1 MITAATAHSRYNI
14 NYHLVWCPKYRHQ
27 VLKGKIEIYFKRLLE
42 NICNHYGY
50 QILALE
56 VMPDHV
62 HLFISVKPQISPT
75 DIIRTIKSI
84 SAVWIFKKFP
94 WLKKQKFWGSGLWS
108 KGYYVGTAGAVTAQ
122 SILKYIENQKTV

>member
-1 MITAATAHSRYNI
+1 MTTAATAHSRYNI

-27 VLKGKIEIYFKRLLE
+27 ILTGKIEEYFRRLLD

-62 HLFISVKPQISPT
+62 HLFLSVKPQIGPT
-75 DIIRTIKSI
+75 DVVRTIKSI
-84 SAVWIFKKFP
+84 TAVWIFKKFS
-94 WLKKQKFWGSGLWS
+94 WLKRKKFWGSGLWS
-108 KGYYVGTAGAVTAQ
+108 KGYYVGTAGQVSAET
-122 SILKYIENQKTV
+122 IKRYIENQRTA